1 MKRFVTRMLSIGAL
15 LCVGRWVD
23 LAYFTDITTGLCV
36 AGSVWLRYA
45 VLALVGVLGALLAA
59 LYARR
64 SVRGLARRCVPAGV
78 AALVGA
84 AALFAAGCAQLAAPG
99 GVAVLAQA
107 VLEILCAAWLVL
119 AARSWLGAKWSAP
132 AGGAAMGV
140 AGSALFYWLVLLRF
154 MQNSSS
160 YHRVL
165 PIERILAALVAL
177 LFLSA
182 LLRALLLPD
191 SANGAA
197 VCRGGVWC
205 FWLCL
210 CWEEPQAVLLFAA
223 GQSDTAELLLSVGFC
238 AVGALGG
245 ICATLCSGKKTAA
258 RQKS

>member
-1 MKRFVTRMLSIGAL
+1 MKRFVTRMLLVGAL
-15 LCVGRWVD
+15 LCAGRWLD
-23 LAYFTDITTGLCV
+23 LACFTDITTGLCV
-36 AGSVWLRYA
+36 VGSVWLRYA
-45 VLALVGVLGALLAA
+45 ALALVGVLGAMLAA
-59 LYARR
+59 LHARR

-84 AALFAAGCAQLAAPG
+84 AALLAGGCVQLAAPG
-99 GVAVLAQA
+99 GAATLAQA

-119 AARSWLGAKWSAP
+119 AARSWLSAKWSAP

-165 PIERILAALVAL
+165 PMEHILAALAAL

-191 SANGAA
+191 SANGVS
-197 VCRGGVWC
+197 VCRGGLWC

-210 CWEEPQAVLLFAA
+210 CWEAPQAALLFAA
-223 GQSDTAELLLSVGFC
+223 GQSSTEELLLSVGFC

-245 ICATLCSGKKTAA
+245 ICAALCSGKKTAA
-258 RQKS
+258 RQKN